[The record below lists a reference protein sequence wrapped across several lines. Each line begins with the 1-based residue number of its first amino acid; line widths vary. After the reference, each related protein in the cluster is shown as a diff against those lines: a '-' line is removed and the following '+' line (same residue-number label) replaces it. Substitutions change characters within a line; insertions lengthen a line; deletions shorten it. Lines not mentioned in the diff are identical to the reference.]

1 MSYQKK
7 NKRTI
12 SEKKAAVLRAGVTV
26 LLGLAVLTAAE
37 YWISFLE
44 TPNIALFIIALFKAG
59 LILQTFMHI
68 NGLWASEEDH
78 E

>member
-1 MSYQKK
+1 MSY
-7 NKRTI
+7 NKESTR
-12 SEKKAAVLRAGVTV
+12 SKREKKAAILRAGVTV

-44 TPNIALFIIALFKAG
+44 TPNIALFVIALFKAG

-68 NGLWASEEDH
+68 NGLWAVEESH

>member
-1 MSYQKK
+1 
-7 NKRTI
+7 
-12 SEKKAAVLRAGVTV
+12 V

>member
-1 MSYQKK
+1 MSYHKKPQKSK
-7 NKRTI
+7 G
-12 SEKKAAVLRAGVTV
+12 EKKAAVLQAGIAV

-44 TPNIALFIIALFKAG
+44 TPNIALFVIALFKAG
-59 LILQTFMHI
+59 LILQFFMHI
-68 NGLWASEEDH
+68 NGLWADEEDH